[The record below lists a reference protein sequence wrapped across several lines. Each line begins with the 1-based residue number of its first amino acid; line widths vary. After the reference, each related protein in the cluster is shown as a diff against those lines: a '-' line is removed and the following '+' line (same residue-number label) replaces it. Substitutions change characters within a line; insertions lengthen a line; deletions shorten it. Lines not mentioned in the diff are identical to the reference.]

1 MAQPI
6 SAEPNQPYGQAGAQ
20 REAQRAL
27 PMASMPTPTLGG
39 PSERPT
45 EPVTAGVP
53 VGPGPGLEALT
64 LPDGQAASDEYLERL
79 LPGLVRLAS
88 LPGVHPEIRTLARRV
103 RSTVRTRR

>member
-53 VGPGPGLEALT
+53 VGAGPGPEILT
-64 LPDGQAASDEYLERL
+64 PPPGQAQSDERLRL
-79 LPGLVRLAS
+79 LAPGLARLAS
-88 LPGVHPEIRTLARRV
+88 LPGVHPDVRSLARRV
-103 RSTVRTRR
+103 RAAAKMRR